1 MSNTPKKEE
10 EIDKTESSI
19 IDDKKELKEEVD
31 IHEDPKEEDEEEV
44 EPEEEE
50 PEPEEEEPEPEEE
63 EEEQEEEEEEPEEE
77 EEEPEEE
84 EEEPEEEEEE
94 PEEEEPE
101 EEEQEEEEEE
111 EEPEEEEEEP
121 EEEEEEPEEQEEE
134 TLLQLKSEENPTTSI
149 NDEVIGKKNLEL
161 YNLFKNNINN
171 YDFDKSTLEK
181 NENKLSNKKD
191 VQYFLNAIELL
202 NNKLLNTAPNE
213 RIEEDG
219 KTYMMDYLYPQLDD
233 TYLNYKISNKK
244 EFNEY
249 ASNVNMNENIEEE
262 ADKLCNKSFELAPH
276 QNFVRNFLSEFTPYN
291 GILLYHGLGTGK
303 TCSAIGIAEE
313 TRTYMKYY
321 GLDKQILIVA
331 SPNVQLNF
339 RLQLFDETKLEY
351 ENDRWVINNCAGQN
365 ILDEINALQSKISK
379 AKVVKLVNNII
390 NNYYTF
396 IGYIE
401 LANLINK
408 HSKISNILKENP
420 KISKKKQTILIKNKL
435 EKFFGDR
442 LIIIDEIHNI
452 RDTKENSNKLVAKQ
466 IDSLVKNVNN
476 MKLVLLSATPMF
488 NDYKEIIF
496 LLNLLNANDKRSLID
511 VKDVFNND
519 GSFVL
524 DKDGNEV
531 GKDLLRRKLNG
542 YVSYVKGD
550 NPFIFPY
557 RILPELFDNNNSL
570 KNQEFIYPVNNIIGN
585 RLEEDTKIIFTDL
598 YLLKLNDY
606 QEKVYNYIVNKTDFK
621 DESDSYKYTLLLKP
635 LESLNIVYPNKELE
649 SVSLEEVNSLKI
661 DVKNLVGKMGISNL
675 MSYKEDAKLGYRYNY
690 RFNDDSMPN
699 IFLRENLIKYS
710 SKISNIINSI
720 ENSKGPII
728 IYSQFIDGGLI
739 PLALALEAYGLKRY
753 GNSKS
758 LFEKA
763 PVEELDIYSYKP
775 KSEALKETGRFRCA
789 KYIMITGDKIL
800 SPNKEEELKSCNDS
814 NNVNGENIKVILI
827 SSAGSEGLD
836 FKYIRQ
842 VHILEPWY
850 NINRIEQIIGRAIR
864 TCSHKDLPL
873 IERNVQIFM
882 YASLLANNTNETV
895 DLLIYRKAEEKA
907 KLIGNIT
914 RLMKEVSID
923 CHLNYDLNLFNE
935 VKFSKLVNNKLELKL
950 SNNDVINY
958 KIGDKPYTALC
969 DYMDSC
975 EYKCF
980 PNTEDYNLQEGEEDN
995 MKTIND
1001 MYLETTNNRIIKLIK
1016 DLYKENYFYTK
1027 VELISLINL
1036 RETFSLLS
1044 INNAL
1049 DELVNNH
1056 IQTIRDKYER
1066 KGRLINIDELYIY
1079 QPLDLDYENTSIYN
1093 RSTEAN
1099 NTVDSIVY
1107 ELSDKIEKGHI
1118 VKNKEVEK
1126 KVKENFKDG
1135 EKILLEI
1142 IKNYNNII
1150 EGNLNFIKKK
1160 EKSKYNL
1167 MAYVINLNNQNLNI
1181 FNYDLDLLGNIILN
1195 ILVDNLPI
1203 DLYINLFM
1211 YIFNTFED
1219 YKAIESE
1226 YINIVELIKKYF
1238 EESLISIQHNG
1249 RIINGIIYPFPSE
1262 FEKYTLL
1269 LLNQDEKGLN
1279 LTKGEK
1285 LGYTRF
1291 EKEILNKYEID
1302 KSLHPNSYAY
1312 IEDGKKLD
1320 DFYDFKIIHYSNEK
1334 KTYSSGR
1341 LCNNFHRI
1349 DDKYNAFMR
1358 EFMTKEVYDNL
1369 TKKFKLGTY
1378 LCIIAELYF
1387 RYYDIILKDDKKWF
1401 FSMNHV
1407 LINNKIKAGK
1417 KISSSKK

>member
-1 MSNTPKKEE
+1 
-10 EIDKTESSI
+10 
-19 IDDKKELKEEVD
+19 
-31 IHEDPKEEDEEEV
+31 
-44 EPEEEE
+44 
-50 PEPEEEEPEPEEE
+50 
-63 EEEQEEEEEEPEEE
+63 
-77 EEEPEEE
+77 
-84 EEEPEEEEEE
+84 
-94 PEEEEPE
+94 
-101 EEEQEEEEEE
+101 
-111 EEPEEEEEEP
+111 
-121 EEEEEEPEEQEEE
+121 
-134 TLLQLKSEENPTTSI
+134 
-149 NDEVIGKKNLEL
+149 
-161 YNLFKNNINN
+161 
-171 YDFDKSTLEK
+171 
-181 NENKLSNKKD
+181 
-191 VQYFLNAIELL
+191 
-202 NNKLLNTAPNE
+202 
-213 RIEEDG
+213 
-219 KTYMMDYLYPQLDD
+219 MDYLYPQLDD

-249 ASNVNMNENIEEE
+249 ASNVNINENIEEE
-262 ADKLCNKSFELAPH
+262 AEKLCNKSFELAPH

-379 AKVVKLVNNII
+379 AKVIKLVNNII

-408 HSKISNILKENP
+408 HSNISNILKENP
-420 KISKKKQTILIKNKL
+420 KISKKKQNILIKNKL

-442 LIIIDEIHNI
+442 LVIIDEIHNI
-452 RDTKENSNKLVAKQ
+452 RDTKDNSNKLVAKQ
-466 IDSLVKNVNN
+466 VDNLVKNVNN

-519 GSFVL
+519 GSYVE
-524 DKDGNEV
+524 DNDGNEV

-557 RILPELFDNNNSL
+557 RILPELFDNNKSL
-570 KNQEFIYPVNNIIGN
+570 KNQEFIYPINNIIGN
-585 RLEEDTKIIFTDL
+585 RLAEDTKITFFDL

-606 QEKVYNYIVNKTDFK
+606 QDRVYNYIVNKTDFK

-649 SVSLEEVNSLKI
+649 SVLLEEVNSLKI
-661 DVKNLVGKMGISNL
+661 DVKNLVGKTGLSNL
-675 MSYKEDAKLGYRYNY
+675 MSYEQDGKLGYRYNY
-690 RFNDDSMPN
+690 KFNDDSVPN

-739 PLALALEAYGLKRY
+739 PLALALESYGFKRY

-775 KSEALKETGRFRCA
+775 KSEALKETGKFRCA

-873 IERNVQIFM
+873 VERNVQIFM
-882 YASLLANNTNETV
+882 YASLLGNNTIETV

-935 VKFSKLVNNKLELKL
+935 VKFSKLVNNNLELKL
-950 SNNDVINY
+950 SNNDVVSY

-980 PNTEDYNLQEGEEDN
+980 PTTEDYNLQEGEEDN

-1001 MYLETTNNRIIKLIK
+1001 TYLETTNNRIIKLIK
-1016 DLYKENYFYTK
+1016 DLYKENYFYSK
-1027 VELISLINL
+1027 VELISVINM
-1036 RETFSLLS
+1036 RETFSLLA

-1049 DELVNNH
+1049 DELVNND
-1056 IQTIRDKYER
+1056 IQIITDKYER
-1066 KGRLINIDELYIY
+1066 KGRLINIDDLYIY
-1079 QPLDLDYENTSIYN
+1079 QPLDLDNVHTSIYN
-1093 RSTEAN
+1093 RTTDGN
-1099 NTVDSIVY
+1099 NILDSIVY
-1107 ELSDKIEKGHI
+1107 ELPDKIEKNHAI
-1118 VKNKEVEK
+1118 KNKEVEIE
-1126 KVKENFKDG
+1126 VIDTFNDG
-1135 EKILLEI
+1135 EKTFINI

-1160 EKSKYNL
+1160 DKSKYNL
-1167 MAYVINLNNQNLNI
+1167 MAHIINLNNKNSNM
-1181 FNYDLDLLGNIILN
+1181 FKYDLDLLGNIILH
-1195 ILVDNLPI
+1195 ILVDNLSF
-1203 DLYINLFM
+1203 DLYINLFI
-1211 YIFNTFED
+1211 YIFNT
-1219 YKAIESE
+1219 IESNDK
-1226 YINIVELIKKYF
+1226 NILESIKKYL
-1238 EESLISIQHNG
+1238 EESVISIENKG
-1249 RIINGIIYPFPSE
+1249 SILKGIIYPYPSE
-1262 FEKYTLL
+1262 FETYTLL
-1269 LLNQDEKGLN
+1269 LLYEDDTGVN

-1285 LGYTRF
+1285 LDYNRF
-1291 EKEILNKYEID
+1291 EKEILNKYEVK
-1302 KSLHPNSYAY
+1302 KSLRPASYGY

-1320 DFYDFKIIHYSNEK
+1320 DFYDFKIIYYSDEK
-1334 KTYSSGR
+1334 KTYSNGR
-1341 LCNNFHRI
+1341 ICNNFHRI

-1387 RYYDIILKDDKKWF
+1387 RYYDIISKDDMKWF

-1407 LINNKIKAGK
+1407 LINNKIKEVKNIPG
-1417 KISSSKK
+1417 SKK